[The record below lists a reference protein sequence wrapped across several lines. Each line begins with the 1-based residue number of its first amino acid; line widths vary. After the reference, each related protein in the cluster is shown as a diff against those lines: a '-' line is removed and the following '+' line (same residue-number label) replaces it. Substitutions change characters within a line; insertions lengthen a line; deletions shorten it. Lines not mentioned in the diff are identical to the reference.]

1 MNEVEKQT
9 YIKNAVQGLTFENLK
24 KMAADD
30 SLTFHEKI
38 GFVNE
43 QREGYA
49 DAIFTDIISKLPAIN
64 QHNKKI
70 ADIGCGC
77 DELAHLMINRCVD
90 NENSLCL
97 IDSQEMLDLL
107 PPPSKNVEK
116 IAGKFPN
123 ELENFIAQQRN
134 TFDAIL
140 VYSVMHSVTVEDSV
154 FNFVDRAVELL
165 APNGHL
171 LLGDLPNRTKR
182 KRFFLSPEGIKTHR
196 EYTGD
201 PNAMPNVDLFE
212 IEYGKLD
219 DAIIFAILQRYR
231 AAGMETYLLPQA
243 DNLPMANR
251 REDILIVKRG

>member
-1 MNEVEKQT
+1 MYNEKILKRVVS
-9 YIKNAVQGLTFENLK
+9 ATFEK
-24 KMAADD
+24 FKEMAKDD
-30 SLTFHEKI
+30 SLTIHEKI

-49 DAIFTDIISKLPAIN
+49 DAIFADIISKLPAIN
-64 QHNKKI
+64 LHDKKI

-77 DELAHLMINRCVD
+77 DELAQLMIKKSVD
-90 NENSLCL
+90 NENSLYL
-97 IDSQEMLDLL
+97 IDAQEMLNLL
-107 PPPSKNVEK
+107 PSNDNVWK
-116 IAGKFPN
+116 IAGKFPD
-123 ELENFIAQQRN
+123 EVDDFISQHRN
-134 TFDAIL
+134 TFDAVL
-140 VYSVMHSVTVEDSV
+140 VYSVMPYITLEDSV

-219 DAIIFAILQRYR
+219 DAIIFAIMQRYR
-231 AAGMETYLLPQA
+231 AAGYETYLLPQA

>member
-1 MNEVEKQT
+1 MYNEKTLKRVERNNYEQFK
-9 YIKNAVQGLTFENLK
+9 E
-24 KMAADD
+24 MAIDD
-30 SLTFHEKI
+30 SLTIHEKI

-43 QREGYA
+43 QREGYTN
-49 DAIFTDIISKLPAIN
+49 AIFADIISKLPSIN
-64 QHNKKI
+64 QQNKKI

-77 DELAHLMINRCVD
+77 GELAQFMVKKCVG
-90 NENSLCL
+90 NENYLYL
-97 IDSQEMLDLL
+97 IDSEEMLNLL
-107 PPPSKNVEK
+107 PSNDNVWK

-123 ELENFIAQQRN
+123 EVEDFISQYRN
-134 TFDAIL
+134 TFDAVL
-140 VYSVMHSVTVEDSV
+140 VYSVMHYVTLDDSV
-154 FNFVDRAVELL
+154 FNFIDRAVELL
-165 APNGHL
+165 APNGRL

-201 PNAMPNVDLFE
+201 PNAIPNVDLFE

-231 AAGMETYLLPQA
+231 TAGYETYLLPQA